1 MIPEKT
7 ITICGKEVKMIYCAA
22 TENGYE
28 DLSNKSISVF
38 VPEFGKDDEG
48 NDIIVKQAEAHI
60 GDFVML
66 AIAGIIAYYA
76 KNNQGVPVKTEEILY
91 ESRPA
96 ERNELITSIVELR
109 NEWYKVPSVVK
120 PDMKTDERRVKSKNA

>member
-76 KNNQGVPVKTEEILY
+76 KNNQGVPVKTEEIIY

-120 PDMKTDERRVKSKNA
+120 PDMKPDNQGEKSKNA

>member
-28 DLSNKSISVF
+28 DLSNKSIGVF
-38 VPEFGKDDEG
+38 VPEFGKDEEG

-76 KNNQGVPVKTEEILY
+76 KNNQGVPVKTEEIIY

-120 PDMKTDERRVKSKNA
+120 PDMKPDERRVKSKNA

>member
-7 ITICGKEVKMIYCAA
+7 ITLCGKEVKMIYCAA

-28 DLSNKSISVF
+28 DLSNKSIGVF
-38 VPEFGKDDEG
+38 VPEFGKDEEG

-76 KNNQGVPVKTEEILY
+76 KNNQGVPVKTEEIIY

-96 ERNELITSIVELR
+96 ERNELITAIVELR

-120 PDMKTDERRVKSKNA
+120 PDMKPDNRGEKSKNA

>member
-7 ITICGKEVKMIYCAA
+7 ITICGKEVSMIYCAA

-28 DLSNKSISVF
+28 DLSNKSIGVF
-38 VPEFGKDDEG
+38 VPEFGKDEEG
-48 NDIIVKQAEAHI
+48 NDIITKQAEAHI

-76 KNNQGVPVKTEEILY
+76 KNKQDVPVKTEEIIY

-96 ERNELITSIVELR
+96 ERNELVKTIVELR
-109 NEWYKVPSVVK
+109 SEWYKVPSVVK
-120 PDMKTDERRVKSKNA
+120 PDMKPDSSGRKSKNA

>member
-1 MIPEKT
+1 
-7 ITICGKEVKMIYCAA
+7 MIYCAA

-28 DLSNKSISVF
+28 DLSNKSIGVF
-38 VPEFGKDDEG
+38 VPEFGKDKEG
-48 NDIIVKQAEAHI
+48 NDIITKQAEAHI

-76 KNNQGVPVKTEEILY
+76 KNKQDVPVKTEEIIY

-96 ERNELITSIVELR
+96 ERNELVTAIIELR

-120 PDMKTDERRVKSKNA
+120 PDMKPDNRGRKSKNT

>member
-7 ITICGKEVKMIYCAA
+7 ITICGKDVKMIYCAA

-66 AIAGIIAYYA
+66 AIAGIISYYA
-76 KNNQGVPVKTEEILY
+76 KNNQGVPVKTEEIIY

-96 ERNELITSIVELR
+96 ERNELITAIVELR
-109 NEWYKVPSVVK
+109 NEWYKVPNVVK
-120 PDMKTDERRVKSKNA
+120 PDMKPDNRGKKSKNA

>member
-1 MIPEKT
+1 MIAEKT

-38 VPEFGKDDEG
+38 IPEFGKDDEG

-76 KNNQGVPVKTEEILY
+76 KNNQGVPVKTEEIIY

-96 ERNELITSIVELR
+96 ERNELITAIVELR

-120 PDMKTDERRVKSKNA
+120 PDMKPDNRGKKSKNA

>member
-1 MIPEKT
+1 
-7 ITICGKEVKMIYCAA
+7 MIYCAA

-28 DLSNKSISVF
+28 DLSNKSIGVF
-38 VPEFGKDDEG
+38 VPEFGKDKEG
-48 NDIIVKQAEAHI
+48 NDIIVEPAKAHI

-76 KNNQGVPVKTEEILY
+76 KNKQDVPIETEEIIY

-96 ERNELITSIVELR
+96 ERNELITAIVELR

-120 PDMKTDERRVKSKNA
+120 PNMKPNERRGKSKNA

>member
-28 DLSNKSISVF
+28 DLSNKSIGVF
-38 VPEFGKDDEG
+38 VPEFGKDEEG

-76 KNNQGVPVKTEEILY
+76 KNNQGVPVKTEEIIY

-96 ERNELITSIVELR
+96 ERNELITAIVELR

-120 PDMKTDERRVKSKNA
+120 PDMKPDNRGEKSKNA

>member
-1 MIPEKT
+1 MIAEKT

-66 AIAGIIAYYA
+66 AIAGIIAYYS
-76 KNNQGVPVKTEEILY
+76 KNNQDVPVKTEEIIY

-96 ERNELITSIVELR
+96 ERNELITAIVELR

-120 PDMKTDERRVKSKNA
+120 PDMKPDNRGKKSKNA

>member
-1 MIPEKT
+1 
-7 ITICGKEVKMIYCAA
+7 MIYCAA

-28 DLSNKSISVF
+28 DLANKSISVF
-38 VPEFGKDDEG
+38 VPEFGKDDDG
-48 NDIIVKQAEAHI
+48 NDIIVKPAEAHI

-76 KNNQGVPVKTEEILY
+76 KNKQNVPVETEEIIY
-91 ESRPA
+91 ESSSA
-96 ERNELITSIVELR
+96 ERNEMIATIVELR

-120 PDMKTDERRVKSKNA
+120 PDMKPDGRRGKSKNG